1 MNKPVVAR
9 QKPYRVKV
17 EAGENYSWCSCGLSK
32 SQPFCDRSH
41 QGTDFKPI
49 PYKAEASK
57 TVLFCGCKHS
67 AAPPFCDG
75 SHNEL
80 ADEYAEDERPLAE
93 LLDTTTEVP
102 FDTNGRA
109 VLDGGCYVQRPAGL
123 QWVPIAGMQIAA
135 IISPSDGAQHLGQ
148 HLFRLQSGASDV
160 LRYPGADVV
169 IYGMSGEGQITISD
183 QAFALS
189 SRAGVHVRGDEA
201 FRLVCDPERS
211 LQCLV
216 TVCPGNTELELPAEM
231 PDKFAQE
238 FPDRLVQFDET
249 QKVAMADRFYQVL
262 VGQETGSAEVT
273 QFIGQIPQSKAA
285 PHRHLYEEAI
295 LILSAHGTM
304 WTETKRASV
313 AAGDFIF
320 LPAEQE
326 HSLQCEE
333 GGGMELA
340 GHFYPAGSPSI
351 NY

>member
-1 MNKPVVAR
+1 MDKPVVAQ

-17 EAGENYSWCSCGLSK
+17 EAGEHYSWCSCGLSK

-41 QGTDFKPI
+41 EGTDFRPVS
-49 PYKAEASK
+49 YKAEASK

-75 SHNEL
+75 SHNQL
-80 ADEYAEDERPLAE
+80 ADEYAEDDRPLAE
-93 LLDTTTEVP
+93 LLDTTTEVT

-109 VLDGGCYVQRPAGL
+109 VLDGGCYVQRPTGL
-123 QWVPIAGMQIAA
+123 QWKPMAGLEIAT
-135 IISPSDGAQHLGQ
+135 IISPNDGAHHLGQ
-148 HLFRLQSGASDV
+148 HLFRLHSGASDV

-169 IYGMSGEGQITISD
+169 IYGMSGEGKITISG
-183 QAFALS
+183 QTFTLS
-189 SRAGVHVRGDEA
+189 SRAGVHVRGNEA
-201 FRLVCDPERS
+201 FS
-211 LQCLV
+211 LQCIPDQQMQCLV
-216 TVCPGNTELELPAEM
+216 TVCPVNTRLELPADM
-231 PDKFAQE
+231 PDNFAHE
-238 FPDRLVQFDET
+238 FPHRLVPFDEA
-249 QKVAMADRFYQVL
+249 QKIAMADRFYQVL
-262 VGQETGSAEVT
+262 VGQETGSVEVT
-273 QFIGQIPQSKAA
+273 QFIGQIPKSKAA

-313 AAGDFIF
+313 TAGDFIF

-326 HSLQCEE
+326 HSLQCDED
-333 GGGMELA
+333 GGMELA